1 MINAVFGKTIEN
13 VRKCKDIKC
22 KEEGTIQY
30 LNQIIMLQSVSPK
43 ILAIEINYNKK
54 TEMLMNRPLYFGLSV
69 LELSKISVYEF

>member
-1 MINAVFGKTIEN
+1 
-13 VRKCKDIKC
+13 
-22 KEEGTIQY
+22 
-30 LNQIIMLQSVSPK
+30 MLQSVSPK